1 MRLSLV
7 TAPATEPLTI
17 AEVKAHLKL
26 DSASGEPVPSVPT
39 VALASPAVAGNVTAG
54 AHRYCATFVTADGE
68 TSAGDLSA
76 IVTVADAAVNGK
88 VELTAIALGG
98 SAVTARKLYR
108 TTAGGST
115 FLLLATLSDN
125 TTTVYTDN
133 IADGSLG
140 AAVPSVNTTAD
151 PELVSWITAARMF
164 CERFTHRS
172 LITTTWELGLDGFP
186 YYPLSTQYQASVAA
200 NAVQLPQA
208 PLQSVTSI
216 IYVDTAGATQT
227 WNSSNYTVDTPAG
240 PTAGPGSIVPG
251 WSVFYPVTRTVPNA
265 VTIRFVAGYG
275 SAGAVPAPIKS
286 AMKLLIGLW
295 HANRE
300 AGQIIRGSA
309 DVLPYGI
316 ESLLW
321 PYKVFA
327 SEGC

>member
-26 DSASGEPVPSVPT
+26 DSTSGEPVPSVLT
-39 VALASPAVAGNVTAG
+39 AALASPAVAGNVTAG
-54 AHRYCATFVTADGE
+54 AHRYLATFVTPDGE
-68 TSAGDLSA
+68 TNGGDISA

-88 VELTAIALGG
+88 VELSAIPLGG
-98 SAVTARKLYR
+98 SAVTQRKLYR
-108 TTAGGST
+108 TTAGGSA
-115 FLLLATLSDN
+115 FLFLATISDN
-125 TTTVYTDN
+125 VTAVYTDN
-133 IADGSLG
+133 VADGSLG

-172 LITTTWELGLDGFP
+172 FITTTWDLSFDGFP
-186 YYPLSTQYQASVAA
+186 FCGRVTSQYWMDPIY
-200 NAVQLPQA
+200 LPQA
-208 PLQSVTSI
+208 PAISIASVS
-216 IYVDTAGATQT
+216 YVDMNGVTQT
-227 WNSSNYTVDTPAG
+227 WASSNYTTDFPSG
-240 PTAGPGSIVPG
+240 PTAGPGSIWPNYG
-251 WSVFYPVTRTVPNA
+251 TPWPVVRPVPNA
-265 VTIRFVAGYG
+265 VTIRFVSGYG
-275 SAGAVPAPIKS
+275 AAGAVPAPIKS

-316 ESLLW
+316 DALLW
-321 PYKVFA
+321 PYKVFEA
-327 SEGC
+327 AA